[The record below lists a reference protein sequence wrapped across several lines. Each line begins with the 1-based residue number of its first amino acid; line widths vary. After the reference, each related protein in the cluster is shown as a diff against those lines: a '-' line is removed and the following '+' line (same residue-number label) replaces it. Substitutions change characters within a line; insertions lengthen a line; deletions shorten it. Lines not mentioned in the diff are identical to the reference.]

1 MGYKLEGDQVK
12 RLLWQSRLFP
22 LAMQPLVNFA
32 LGISELGYRQHIRG
46 EIHPHRA
53 DWVGVSLA
61 IVTMKRQG

>member
-1 MGYKLEGDQVK
+1 
-12 RLLWQSRLFP
+12 
-22 LAMQPLVNFA
+22 MQPLVNFA